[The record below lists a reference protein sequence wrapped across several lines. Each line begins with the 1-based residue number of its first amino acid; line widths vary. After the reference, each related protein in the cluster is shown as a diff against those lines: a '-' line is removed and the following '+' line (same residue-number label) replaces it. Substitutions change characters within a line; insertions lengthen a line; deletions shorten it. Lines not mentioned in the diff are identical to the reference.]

1 MNHFSDL
8 ARVLAGLGSLI
19 LAQAQAPDLGRFQA
33 RPPDKPN
40 IIFILA
46 DDLGYGDLGCYGQ
59 NKIRTPNIDRLAEEG
74 MRFTQCYAGST
85 VCAPSRC
92 CLMTGRHTGHARIR
106 GNARVPLAPEDLT
119 VAEFLKTASY
129 KTAAIGK
136 WGLGDEG
143 TTGIPNRHGFDE
155 WFGYLDQVRAHDY
168 YPEFLWRNER
178 QFQLSGNANG
188 RKGDYSHDWFTRSAT
203 NFIRISQKHPFF
215 LYLAYTIPHAN
226 NELKD
231 KGMEVPADVP
241 YSREEWPQQE
251 KNKAAMITRL
261 DADVG
266 KILGRLKELKLD
278 QNTIIFFSSD
288 NGPHQE
294 GGVDPKFFG
303 SSGPLRG
310 IKRDLYEG
318 GIRVPMIVRWPGR
331 IKTGSTN
338 AQVWAFWDFLPTAA
352 EIAGVKPPKDIDGIS
367 MLPTLLGTR
376 QTNQHEFLYW
386 EFHERGFQQA
396 ARMRDWKAVRP
407 ATDTP
412 PELYDLTTDL
422 GETKNV
428 ANQHPEIVARIEEYL
443 KSARTESADWPI
455 KSSGATKPIDR

>member
-19 LAQAQAPDLGRFQA
+19 FAQAQAPDLGRFQT

-59 NKIRTPNIDRLAEEG
+59 KKIRTPNIDRLAEEG

-178 QFQLSGNANG
+178 QFQLRGNANG

-266 KILGRLKELKLD
+266 KIMGRLKELKLD

-331 IKTGSTN
+331 IKAGSTN

-396 ARMRDWKAVRP
+396 ARMRDWKAVRA

-428 ANQHPEIVARIEEYL
+428 ASQHLEIVAQIEEYL
-443 KSARTESADWPI
+443 KSARAESADWPI
-455 KSSGATKPIDR
+455 KSSGATRPIDK

>member
-19 LAQAQAPDLGRFQA
+19 FAQAQAPDLGRFQA

-178 QFQLSGNANG
+178 QFQLRGNANG

-241 YSREEWPQQE
+241 YSREQWPQQE

-331 IKTGSTN
+331 IKAGSTN

-412 PELYDLTTDL
+412 PELYDLTTDP